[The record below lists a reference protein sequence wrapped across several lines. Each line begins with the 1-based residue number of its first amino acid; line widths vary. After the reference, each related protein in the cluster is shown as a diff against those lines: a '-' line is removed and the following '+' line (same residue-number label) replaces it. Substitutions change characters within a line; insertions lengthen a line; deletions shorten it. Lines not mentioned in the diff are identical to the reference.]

1 MAVTLAT
8 RPETMIVKDHPR
20 SCRSDPSRSWE
31 GAAPT
36 LPLMPGPDDRPGQT
50 GRVPAPALV
59 LVAIASVQLGSAVAR
74 TAFDVTG
81 ANGITLLRL
90 GISGLLLVALVRPK
104 VRSWSKEQIGSA
116 ALLGLTMGAM
126 NIVFYQSIRTVPLGV
141 AVTVEF
147 IGPLL
152 VALAQSRRIRDFAC
166 VLLAGSGVV
175 LLGLDGN
182 ADVPLGGLALAL
194 LAGLFWGGYILASA
208 RVGRLVPGMDGLA
221 VALVVAA
228 VLALPLGAQGAAR
241 AFSDPAVLAAGV
253 AVALL
258 SSIVPYGLELSAL
271 RRIPTRVFG
280 ILMSLEPAAAAL
292 AGLAV
297 LEQRLGGRELVALV
311 LVSLAS
317 LGVTLGRREGQ
328 PPVTPLE

>member
-1 MAVTLAT
+1 MTA
-8 RPETMIVKDHPR
+8 
-20 SCRSDPSRSWE
+20 S
-31 GAAPT
+31 G
-36 LPLMPGPDDRPGQT
+36 DRRT
-50 GRVPAPALV
+50 STDRVPAPLLV

-74 TAFDVTG
+74 TVFDVTG

-90 GISGLLLVALVRPK
+90 GLSALFLIAVVRPR
-104 VRSWSKEQIGSA
+104 VHRWSREQLGAA

-126 NIVFYQSIRTVPLGV
+126 NIAFYLSIRTVPLGV
-141 AVTVEF
+141 AVTLEF
-147 IGPLL
+147 VGPLL
-152 VALAQSRRIRDFAC
+152 VALVQSRRVRDFAW
-166 VLLAGSGVV
+166 VLFAAAGVV
-175 LLGLDGN
+175 LLGMDGS

-194 LAGLFWGGYILASA
+194 LAGFFWGGYILASA
-208 RVGRLVPGMDGLA
+208 RVGRLVPGIDGLA

-228 VLALPLGAQGAAR
+228 VIASPFGAVGASTALT
-241 AFSDPAVLAAGV
+241 DPVVLSVGL

-258 SSIVPYGLELSAL
+258 SSVVPYGLELAAL

-297 LEQRLGGRELVALV
+297 LEQQLSARELLALV

-317 LGVTLGRREGQ
+317 LGVTLGRTEGR
-328 PPVTPLE
+328 PPVAPLE